1 MKLTKQQLEQLIR
14 EELGSTINEQVN
26 HPSLWLRTAAGYVA
40 KVVRVQDHPSLT
52 EEDRAR
58 LDELHEEI
66 ITLAEK
72 VAGWGP

>member
-1 MKLTKQQLEQLIR
+1 MNITKSQLQRLIK
-14 EELGSTINEQVN
+14 EELGRTINEQVD
-26 HPSLWLRTAAGYVA
+26 HPSLWLRSAAGYIA
-40 KVVRVQDHPSLT
+40 KVVRVQDHPNLT

-66 ITLAEK
+66 IALAEK